1 MTRAYQALT
10 LVIAAAIF
18 AFGGITGFRLL
29 TSSADTADPA
39 PTCTDKTVTK
49 GGQLDS
55 NLVTVN
61 VFNASTRSGLAN
73 RVTINLQTNGFL
85 GGTIGNNESATKP
98 SRVAILT
105 DDPDDPRV
113 RLVAQQFKDKVEYKK
128 PDITV
133 EGGVIV
139 IVGDDYSGL
148 KKKAPTKIKTDRD
161 ITACVPRVALPES

>member
-1 MTRAYQALT
+1 MTSAYRALT
-10 LVIAAAIF
+10 LLVAAAIF

-39 PTCTDKTVTK
+39 PTCTNKTVKK
-49 GGQLDS
+49 GERLDS

-61 VFNASTRSGLAN
+61 VFNASNRSGLAN

-85 GGTIGNNESATKP
+85 GGTIGNSESATRP

-105 DDPDDPRV
+105 DDPRDPRV
-113 RLVAQQFKDKVEYKK
+113 RLVARQFKDKVTYRK

-133 EGGVIV
+133 PDGIIV
-139 IVGDDYSGL
+139 IVGDNYSGL
-148 KKKAPTKIKTDRD
+148 RKTTPTRITSDRE
-161 ITACVPRVALPES
+161 ITACVPTVPLP

>member
-10 LVIAAAIF
+10 LVVAAAIF

-39 PTCTDKTVTK
+39 PTCTNKTVAK

-55 NLVTVN
+55 NLITVN
-61 VFNASTRSGLAN
+61 VYNASTRSGLAN

-98 SRVAILT
+98 GRVAILT

-113 RLVAQQFKDKVEYKK
+113 RLVAQQFKDKVEFKK
-128 PDITV
+128 PDVTV

-148 KKKAPTKIKTDRD
+148 KKKAPTKIKTDRE

>member
-1 MTRAYQALT
+1 MTRAYQVLT

-105 DDPDDPRV
+105 DDPDDARV
-113 RLVAQQFKDKVEYKK
+113 RLVAQQFKD
-128 PDITV
+128 
-133 EGGVIV
+133 
-139 IVGDDYSGL
+139 
-148 KKKAPTKIKTDRD
+148 
-161 ITACVPRVALPES
+161 

>member
-1 MTRAYQALT
+1 VLT
-10 LVIAAAIF
+10 LTVAAAIF

-39 PTCTDKTVTK
+39 PTCTTKTVAK
-49 GGQLDS
+49 GEPLDS

-73 RVTINLQTNGFL
+73 RVTINLQSNGFL

-98 SRVAILT
+98 RRVAILT
-105 DDPDDPRV
+105 DDPRDPRV
-113 RLVAQQFKDKVEYKK
+113 RLVAQQFKDEVAFRK
-128 PDITV
+128 PDISV
-133 EGGVIV
+133 GSGVIV

-148 KKKAPTKIKTDRD
+148 RSEAPTKITSDRE
-161 ITACVPRVALPES
+161 ITACVPHVALP

>member
-1 MTRAYQALT
+1 MTRAYQVLT
-10 LVIAAAIF
+10 LTVAAAIF

-39 PTCTDKTVTK
+39 PTCTTKTVAK
-49 GGQLDS
+49 GEPLDS

-73 RVTINLQTNGFL
+73 RVTINLQSNGFL

-98 SRVAILT
+98 RRVAILT
-105 DDPDDPRV
+105 DDPRDPRV
-113 RLVAQQFKDKVEYKK
+113 RLVAQQFKDEVAFRK
-128 PDITV
+128 PDISV
-133 EGGVIV
+133 SSGVIV

-148 KKKAPTKIKTDRD
+148 RSEAPKKITSDRE
-161 ITACVPRVALPES
+161 ITACVPHVALP

>member
-1 MTRAYQALT
+1 MTRAYRYLT
-10 LVIAAAIF
+10 LVVAAGIF

-39 PTCTDKTVTK
+39 PTCVNKTVAK
-49 GGQLDS
+49 GGKLDS

-61 VFNASTRSGLAN
+61 VFNASNRSGLAN
-73 RVTINLQTNGFL
+73 RVTINLQASGFL

-98 SRVAILT
+98 RRVAILT

-113 RLVAQQFKDKVEYKK
+113 RLVARQFKDTVAYRK

-133 EGGVIV
+133 ESGVIV

-148 KKKAPTKIKTDRD
+148 RKDAATQVRTDRD
-161 ITACVPRVALPES
+161 ITACVPHVPLP

>member
-1 MTRAYQALT
+1 MTSAYRALT
-10 LVIAAAIF
+10 LLVAAAIF

-39 PTCTDKTVTK
+39 PTCTNKTIAK
-49 GGQLDS
+49 GEKLNS
-55 NLVTVN
+55 NAVTVN
-61 VFNASTRSGLAN
+61 VYNSSNRAGLAN

-105 DDPDDPRV
+105 DDPKDPRV
-113 RLVAQQFKDKVEYKK
+113 RLVAQQFKDKIDYRK

-133 EGGVIV
+133 DSGVIV
-139 IVGDDYSGL
+139 IVGDNYSGL
-148 KKKAPTKIKTDRD
+148 RPKAPTHITSDRE
-161 ITACVPRVALPES
+161 ITVCLPTVLP